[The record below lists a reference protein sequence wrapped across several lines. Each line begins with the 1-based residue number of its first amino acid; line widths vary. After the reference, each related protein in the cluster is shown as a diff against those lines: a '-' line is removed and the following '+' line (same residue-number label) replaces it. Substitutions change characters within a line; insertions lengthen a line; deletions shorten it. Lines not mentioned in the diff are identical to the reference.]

1 MHDSV
6 TLESLGIPTAPIV
19 TRNFEEEAR
28 VQREALGA
36 PDLVPAVIDHPLS
49 TLTDEQIE
57 ARASQAVDQ
66 VRRILTPQQERGPG

>member
-19 TRNFEEEAR
+19 TRTFEEEAR

-36 PDLVPAVIDHPLS
+36 ADLVPAVIDHPLS
-49 TLTDEQIE
+49 TLTDEQIR
-57 ARASQAVDQ
+57 ARARQAVDQ
-66 VRRILTPQQERGPG
+66 VREILIPRYDT